1 MVERYLKDRVFFLIL
16 NKIEV
21 IGPDYKE
28 ITIDLKFKPLITTG
42 STIVMDRI
50 KKRLELYLHP
60 LQGGHNGKGWE
71 FGQDIFISKIAAVIE
86 GIEGVDYITDIKLTK
101 DEKEKID
108 KKSGVEHIRIEPNA
122 LPCCGNINVTIE
134 G

>member
-1 MVERYLKDRVFFLIL
+1 
-16 NKIEV
+16 
-21 IGPDYKE
+21 
-28 ITIDLKFKPLITTG
+28 
-42 STIVMDRI
+42 
-50 KKRLELYLHP
+50 
-60 LQGGHNGKGWE
+60 
-71 FGQDIFISKIAAVIE
+71 
-86 GIEGVDYITDIKLTK
+86 VDYITDIKLTK